1 VRYRPLGNTGMS
13 VSAMSLVLDGSC
25 AGMREADWIGL
36 IYAALESGVNAFEVV
51 GAQPTLIDGVGQ
63 ALQAIDRRLVFV
75 AWRLGWSIG
84 TSGQPVRDFSPE
96 ALARVVESVVARTG
110 LTYLD
115 ATVLD
120 DPAADELS
128 PRALDMLRR
137 LKDMGRIR
145 LLGVTGRD
153 DAIDAYISSGSFD
166 LVATPFSLMS
176 GWKERLRVK
185 AAVDRDMVVLGYGYY
200 PQTIR
205 EPMGQEPGKG
215 GLWGRTAAKPLAGAG
230 TYAFLE
236 RTPHWS
242 GEEICLAYAM
252 TEPSLCTV
260 QVPADRIDRVELMA
274 AVCERE
280 LPSGVPAQIEMA
292 RFAPPPGQPEPGHD
306 EPAQTARRA

>member
-1 VRYRPLGNTGMS
+1 MRYRPLGNTGMS
-13 VSAMSLVLDGSC
+13 ISSMSLVLSDSNR
-25 AGMREADWIGL
+25 MREADWVSL
-36 IYAALESGVNAFEVV
+36 IYAALESGINAFEIT
-51 GAQPTLIDGVGQ
+51 GSQPTLVDGVGQ

-75 AWRLGWSIG
+75 AWRLGWSIS
-84 TSGQPVRDFSPE
+84 TSGQAVRDFSPE
-96 ALARVVESVVARTG
+96 GLAGAVEGVVARTG

-115 ATVLD
+115 ATILD
-120 DPAADELS
+120 DPISEELS
-128 PRALDMLRR
+128 SQALDMLRR
-137 LKDMGRIR
+137 LKDMGRIH

-153 DAIDAYISSGSFD
+153 DAIDAYISSGAFD

-185 AAVDRDMVVLGYGYY
+185 AAIDRDMVVVGHGYY
-200 PQTIR
+200 PDAVR
-205 EPMGQEPGKG
+205 EPQQTANAGA
-215 GLWGRTAAKPLAGAG
+215 WGRTSAKPLGGMG
-230 TYAFLE
+230 TYAFLD

-260 QVPADRIDRVELMA
+260 QVPADRIDRVELLA

-292 RFAPPPGQPEPGHD
+292 RFAPEPQA
-306 EPAQTARRA
+306 EQTARRA

>member
-13 VSAMSLVLDGSC
+13 VSAMSLVLDGSRP
-25 AGMREADWIGL
+25 GMREADWIAL
-36 IYAALESGVNAFEVV
+36 IYAALESGINGFEIV
-51 GAQPTLIDGVGQ
+51 GAQPALIDGVGQ
-63 ALQAIDRRLVFV
+63 ALQAIDRRLVFL
-75 AWRLGWSIG
+75 AWRLGWMIG
-84 TSGQPVRDFSPE
+84 ASGQPERDFSPE
-96 ALARVVESVVARTG
+96 TLARVVETIVARTG

-115 ATVLD
+115 ATILD
-120 DPAADELS
+120 DPAANELS

-153 DAIDAYISSGSFD
+153 DAMDSYISSGAFD
-166 LVATPFSLMS
+166 LIATPFSLIS

-185 AAVDRDMVVLGYGYY
+185 AAVDRDMVVLGYDYY
-200 PQTIR
+200 PQAIR
-205 EPMGQEPGKG
+205 EPKAQDQAKS
-215 GLWGRTAAKPLAGAG
+215 GLWGRTAAKPLAGVG
-230 TYAFLE
+230 TYAFLD
-236 RTPHWS
+236 RTSHWS

-292 RFAPPPGQPEPGHD
+292 RFAPPPGKEPEQQP
-306 EPAQTARRA
+306 PAQTARRA

>member
-13 VSAMSLVLDGSC
+13 ISSMSLVLSDSG
-25 AGMREADWIGL
+25 GMREADWVSL
-36 IYAALESGVNAFEVV
+36 IYAALESGINAFEIT
-51 GAQPTLIDGVGQ
+51 GSQPTLIDGVGQ

-75 AWRLGWSIG
+75 AWRLGWSIS

-96 ALARVVESVVARTG
+96 GLAQVVESVVARTG

-115 ATVLD
+115 ATILD
-120 DPAADELS
+120 DPQSEELS

-137 LKDMGRIR
+137 LKDMGRIH

-153 DAIDAYISSGSFD
+153 DAMDAYISSGAFD

-185 AAVDRDMVVLGYGYY
+185 AATDRDMVVLGYDYY
-200 PQTIR
+200 PDGVR
-205 EPMGQEPGKG
+205 EPSQTANG
-215 GLWGRTAAKPLAGAG
+215 GAWGRTIAKPLAGMG
-230 TYAFLE
+230 TYAFLD

-260 QVPADRIDRVELMA
+260 QVHADKIDRVELMA

-292 RFAPPPGQPEPGHD
+292 RFAPEPQA
-306 EPAQTARRA
+306 EQPAQKARRA

>member
-13 VSAMSLVLDGSC
+13 ISSMSLVLSDSG
-25 AGMREADWIGL
+25 GMREADWVSL
-36 IYAALESGVNAFEVV
+36 IYAALESGINAFEIT
-51 GAQPTLIDGVGQ
+51 GSQPTLIDGVGQ

-75 AWRLGWSIG
+75 AWRLGWSIS
-84 TSGQPVRDFSPE
+84 TSGQPIRDFSPE
-96 ALARVVESVVARTG
+96 GLAQVVESVVARTG

-115 ATVLD
+115 ATILD
-120 DPAADELS
+120 DPQSEELS

-137 LKDMGRIR
+137 LKDMGRIH

-153 DAIDAYISSGSFD
+153 DAMDAYISSGAFD

-185 AAVDRDMVVLGYGYY
+185 AATDRDMVVLGYDYY
-200 PQTIR
+200 PDPVR
-205 EPMGQEPGKG
+205 EPQQTANAGA
-215 GLWGRTAAKPLAGAG
+215 WGRTAAKPLGGMG
-230 TYAFLE
+230 TYAFLD

-260 QVPADRIDRVELMA
+260 QVHADKIDRVELMA

-280 LPSGVPAQIEMA
+280 LPSGVPAQIEWG
-292 RFAPPPGQPEPGHD
+292 RFAPPPLAA
-306 EPAQTARRA
+306 PAEQTARRA

>member
-13 VSAMSLVLDGSC
+13 ISSMSLVLSDSG
-25 AGMREADWIGL
+25 GMREADWVSL
-36 IYAALESGVNAFEVV
+36 IYAALESGINAFEIT
-51 GAQPTLIDGVGQ
+51 GSQPTLIDGVGQ

-75 AWRLGWSIG
+75 AWRLGWSIS

-96 ALARVVESVVARTG
+96 GLAQVVESVVARTG
-110 LTYLD
+110 LIYLD
-115 ATVLD
+115 ATILD
-120 DPAADELS
+120 DPQSEELS

-137 LKDMGRIR
+137 LKDMGRIH

-153 DAIDAYISSGSFD
+153 DAMDAYISSGAFD

-185 AAVDRDMVVLGYGYY
+185 AATDRDMVVLGYDYY
-200 PQTIR
+200 PDPVR
-205 EPMGQEPGKG
+205 EPQQTANAGA
-215 GLWGRTAAKPLAGAG
+215 WGRTAAKPLGGMG
-230 TYAFLE
+230 TYAFLD

-260 QVPADRIDRVELMA
+260 QVHADKIDRVELMA

-292 RFAPPPGQPEPGHD
+292 RFAPQPQAEQ
-306 EPAQTARRA
+306 PAQTARRA

>member
-1 VRYRPLGNTGMS
+1 MRYRPLGNTGMS
-13 VSAMSLVLDGSC
+13 VSAMSLVLDGSLP
-25 AGMREADWIGL
+25 GMREADWIGL
-36 IYAALESGVNAFEVV
+36 IYAALENGVNAFEVV
-51 GAQPTLIDGVGQ
+51 GNQPTLIDGVGQ
-63 ALQAIDRRLVFV
+63 ALQAIDRRLVFL

-96 ALARVVESVVARTG
+96 ALARMVETVIARTG

-115 ATVLD
+115 ATILD
-120 DPAADELS
+120 DPAADEFS

-153 DAIDAYISSGSFD
+153 DAMDAYISSGAFD
-166 LVATPFSLMS
+166 LIATPFSLMS

-185 AAVDRDMVVLGYGYY
+185 AAVDRDMVVVGHGYY
-200 PQTIR
+200 PQAML
-205 EPMGQEPGKG
+205 EPKAHEQGKG
-215 GLWGRTAAKPLAGAG
+215 GLWGRTAAKPLAGMG

-236 RTPHWS
+236 RTAHWS

-292 RFAPPPGQPEPGHD
+292 RFAPQPGKQEPGQD

>member
-13 VSAMSLVLDGSC
+13 ISAMSLVLSD
-25 AGMREADWIGL
+25 ANGMREADWVSL
-36 IYAALESGVNAFEVV
+36 IYAALESGINAFEIT
-51 GAQPTLIDGVGQ
+51 GSQPTLIDGVGQ

-75 AWRLGWSIG
+75 GWRLGWSNS

-96 ALARVVESVVARTG
+96 GLATVVENVVARTG
-110 LTYLD
+110 LAYLD
-115 ATVLD
+115 ATILD
-120 DPAADELS
+120 DPQSEELS

-137 LKDMGRIR
+137 LKDMGRIH

-153 DAIDAYISSGSFD
+153 DAIDAYISSGAFD
-166 LVATPFSLMS
+166 LIATPFSLMS

-185 AAVDRDMVVLGYGYY
+185 AAVDRDMAVIGHGYY
-200 PQTIR
+200 PDGVR
-205 EPMGQEPGKG
+205 EPQQTANSAA
-215 GLWGRTAAKPLAGAG
+215 WGRTTARPLAGMG
-230 TYAFLE
+230 TYAFLD

-260 QVPADRIDRVELMA
+260 QVDADRIDRVELMA

-292 RFAPPPGQPEPGHD
+292 RFARQPQAE
-306 EPAQTARRA
+306 EPAQQKARRA

>member
-1 VRYRPLGNTGMS
+1 MRYRPLGNTGMS
-13 VSAMSLVLDGSC
+13 ISAMSLVLTDTN
-25 AGMREADWIGL
+25 GMREADWVSL
-36 IYAALESGVNAFEVV
+36 IYAALESGINAFEIT

-75 AWRLGWSIG
+75 AWRLGWSIS

-96 ALARVVESVVARTG
+96 GLANVVESVVARTG

-115 ATVLD
+115 ATILD
-120 DPAADELS
+120 DPQSEELS
-128 PRALDMLRR
+128 PPALDMLRR
-137 LKDMGRIR
+137 LKDMGRIH

-153 DAIDAYISSGSFD
+153 DAIDAYISSGAFD

-185 AAVDRDMVVLGYGYY
+185 AATDRDMVVLGYDYY
-200 PQTIR
+200 PDSVR
-205 EPMGQEPGKG
+205 EPSQTANG
-215 GLWGRTAAKPLAGAG
+215 GAWGRTTARPLAGMG
-230 TYAFLE
+230 TYAFLD

-260 QVPADRIDRVELMA
+260 QVHADKIDRVELMA

-292 RFAPPPGQPEPGHD
+292 RFAPQPQAEEPL
-306 EPAQTARRA
+306 QKARRA